1 MEVTSVQIDK
11 YFDGRDFGICAE
23 CSVVLDRVLCI
34 HKVQIIKGKKG
45 EFVAF
50 PNNGSSSV
58 NGIKKYKDIVHPI
71 SKELTDSINYEV
83 LNAFHDYEDN
93 L

>member
-1 MEVTSVQIDK
+1 MEVTNVQIDK
-11 YFDGRDFGICAE
+11 YFEDRNFGICAE
-23 CSVVLDRVLCI
+23 CSVILDKMLCI
-34 HKVQIIKGKKG
+34 HKVQVIKGKKG

-50 PNNGSSSV
+50 PNNGSSNI
-58 NGIKKYKDIVHPI
+58 NGVKKYRDIVHPI

-83 LNAFHDYEDN
+83 LSAFHDYKDS